1 MSKVVLP
8 ATVKTLGWISFWADV
23 SSELAYPILPLFMVG
38 TLNAPTWTLGL
49 MEGLAGLV
57 IAILRLWS
65 GFHSDR
71 IGRRVPYIRWGYA
84 ISVIAKPLVGLAMN
98 WPFVLVC
105 RLADRV
111 GKGIRT
117 SSRDALI
124 ADSVDPSMFGRA
136 FGYHRMM
143 DTACA
148 FVGVCIGAA
157 IVWRFPAE
165 LRTVLLLTAIPGL
178 VAVAITFKIHEH
190 KVNHGVAV
198 DKSRPFSLRVPRSVW
213 PVLAVLGLFGLANS
227 SDTYLLLY
235 AGLHKVAPYQVILL
249 YALYNLTYALAS
261 SPFGRLSDRIGSGRV
276 LLTGW
281 VIFGASYLALPRV
294 GGNGMI
300 GIFAMYGVAVAA
312 TDGVSKAFLVQ
323 AGVNVPKGSLIGV
336 HYFIVGI
343 TTLVGNLA
351 AGLIWA
357 NFSPESMLTFGGCLA
372 LASAS
377 ALGSL
382 LVYQK
387 KARHLLEG
395 SEAD

>member
-1 MSKVVLP
+1 MSTVVLP
-8 ATVKTLGWISFWADV
+8 ATVKILGWISFWADV
-23 SSELAYPILPLFMVG
+23 SSELAYPILPLFIVG

-49 MEGLAGLV
+49 MEGLAGFV

-71 IGRRVPYIRWGYA
+71 IGKRVPYIRWGYA
-84 ISVIAKPLVGLAMN
+84 ISVLAKPLVGLAMN

-124 ADSVDPSMFGRA
+124 ADSVDPSMSGRA

-143 DTACA
+143 DTAGA

-178 VAVAITFKIHEH
+178 VAVAITFMIHEN

-198 DKSRPFSLRVPRSVW
+198 DKSQPFSLRVPRSVW
-213 PVLAVLGLFGLANS
+213 PVLAVLGLFGLSNS

-276 LLTGW
+276 LLVGW
-281 VIFGASYLALPRV
+281 VIFGVSYLLFSQIGGYGFIAL
-294 GGNGMI
+294 
-300 GIFAMYGVAVAA
+300 FALYGVAVAA

-323 AGVNVPKGSLIGV
+323 SGVSIPKGSLIGAQ
-336 HYFIVGI
+336 YFIIGL
-343 TTLVGNLA
+343 TTLVGNIA
-351 AGLIWA
+351 AGLLWA
-357 NFSPESMLTFGGCLA
+357 KVSPEAMLMFGGAIALVSAISLA
-372 LASAS
+372 WLLKRKSD
-377 ALGSL
+377 SL
-382 LVYQK
+382 TKSY
-387 KARHLLEG
+387 
-395 SEAD
+395 